1 VKSVRTALRV
11 FETVAARQPVGL
23 SELSRALDVPKP
35 SVQRALDTL
44 FAAGWLRRDLTDPGK
59 WLVAA
64 RFAVLADTAPA
75 VVAAREA
82 ARAHLPALR
91 DELDVHVGLFVLDGD
106 HMTLVAGPG
115 GPEAIRT
122 VELTFGPLPIHV
134 SAAGRAILSRLPLP
148 TRREVLDRSL
158 RRYTDATL
166 TDPDEV
172 LAEVER
178 AEADGFAVVAGEYQE
193 GMAVAAAPVLD
204 RFGMPIAAVAAFGDS
219 AGFDRA
225 RFGDAVV
232 ACARAIGDDLGVDAP
247 VRIVDR

>member
-1 VKSVRTALRV
+1 
-11 FETVAARQPVGL
+11 
-23 SELSRALDVPKP
+23 
-35 SVQRALDTL
+35 
-44 FAAGWLRRDLTDPGK
+44 
-59 WLVAA
+59 
-64 RFAVLADTAPA
+64 
-75 VVAAREA
+75 
-82 ARAHLPALR
+82 
-91 DELDVHVGLFVLDGD
+91 
-106 HMTLVAGPG
+106 
-115 GPEAIRT
+115 
-122 VELTFGPLPIHV
+122 
-134 SAAGRAILSRLPLP
+134 
-148 TRREVLDRSL
+148 VLDRSL

-219 AGFDRA
+219 AGFDRR

-232 ACARAIGDDLGVDAP
+232 VCARAIGDDLGVDAP